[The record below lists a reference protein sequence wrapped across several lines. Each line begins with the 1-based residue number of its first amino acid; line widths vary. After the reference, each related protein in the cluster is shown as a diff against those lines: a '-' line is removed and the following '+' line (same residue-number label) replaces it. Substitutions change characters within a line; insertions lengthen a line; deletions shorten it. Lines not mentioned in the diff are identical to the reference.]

1 MKLDDVKKLHQKKY
15 RAQLGYYLVEGE
27 HLVLELQKA
36 ELHKAN
42 ACTRVIEETTATK
55 SVTLFVTEEYEEW
68 ANQLNANFSIF
79 TVNKKQMAQMSDTKT
94 PQGIIACVPLP
105 HLAPAYRTNSQIIEN
120 LKMAGANGRDETERC
135 IYLHEV
141 QDPGNL
147 GTILRTLAWFGH
159 FRLLLSP
166 NSVDPFNPKVVRSSM
181 GAIFHVPIELDVEL
195 SELQTRF
202 KRFAYLDMQG
212 NKVNV
217 REFANYDCYLFGNE
231 ARGVPSDALSA
242 FDADAFTIP
251 GSGSI
256 DSLNLASAV
265 NICVYQLSMEV

>member
-36 ELHKAN
+36 ELRALELKGNVENQAHLN
-42 ACTRVIEETTATK
+42 D
-55 SVTLFVTEEYEEW
+55 VTLYVTEEYQDW
-68 ANQLNANFSIF
+68 TSQLNTPF
-79 TVNKKQMAQMSDTKT
+79 TIVTISKKQMTQLSDTKT
-94 PQGIIACVPLP
+94 PQGIIARVPLP
-105 HLAPAYRTNSQIIEN
+105 SNNQIKGEQAIPEQHQ
-120 LKMAGANGRDETERC
+120 RC

-147 GTILRTLAWFGH
+147 GTILRSLAWFGH

-166 NSVDPFNPKVVRSSM
+166 NSVDPFNSKVVRASM
-181 GAIFHVPIELDVEL
+181 GAIFHVPVELEVEL
-195 SELQTRF
+195 SNLATRF
-202 KRFAYLDMQG
+202 KKVAYLDLQG
-212 NKVNV
+212 NSINTQG
-217 REFANYDCYLFGNE
+217 FANYDCYLFGNE
-231 ARGVPSDALSA
+231 ARGVPLKALSA

-265 NICVYQLSMEV
+265 NICVYQLSV